1 MTNLINGFLCLQ
13 QTNHV
18 GHKRPRSPEMTDS
31 LPSLNA
37 SRKTQRAAAERF
49 SEFSEF
55 NLNQDNVSNRSPLD
69 QQSCF
74 TWSQNMP
81 KIVYYAM
88 IDGIPVMQHCGYKS
102 PSEITDSFNQS
113 ALNIQQTGSFNFGYR
128 TIPLDTSCDD
138 AGNPRTF
145 SEGAHYLLSNIP
157 LNQPRL
163 IPDTD
168 NQSLIIKTFLQQS
181 ILSKDPRIS
190 VDNGAA
196 NRVLSQYSQFNAAG
210 IPVPKL
216 YNQAEASQGCGYFLF
231 ERVPHDF
238 QPTWHKDSTISNN
251 QELATIYS
259 LFNYAALNQF
269 DIDISSRSLRRR
281 DDGSIVLVNFLGETP
296 KKGRKL
302 YFELENRIRTFC
314 QQGDPIYN
322 QLHHAISSLNHA

>member
-1 MTNLINGFLCLQ
+1 MTTLINDFSCSQ
-13 QTNHV
+13 PINHF
-18 GHKRPRSPEMTDS
+18 GRKRPRSPEMTDS
-31 LPSLNA
+31 LPSLDA

-49 SEFSEF
+49 LDFSDLR
-55 NLNQDNVSNRSPLD
+55 LNQDNVSIGSPLEL
-69 QQSCF
+69 QSYF
-74 TWSQNMP
+74 PSSQNRT
-81 KIVYYAM
+81 KIEYYAK
-88 IDGIPVMQHCGYKS
+88 INGIPVMPRCGYKS
-102 PSEITDSFNQS
+102 ISEITDSFNQS

-157 LNQPRL
+157 VNQPQL
-163 IPDTD
+163 IPDAD

-196 NRVLSQYSQFNAAG
+196 KRVLLQYNQLNAAG
-210 IPVPKL
+210 IPVSKL

-231 ERVPHDF
+231 ERVPHAF
-238 QPTWHKDSTISNN
+238 KPTWHKDSTISNN
-251 QELATIYS
+251 QELASIYC
-259 LFNYAALNQF
+259 LFNYAAMNQV
-269 DIDISSRSLRRR
+269 DIDVSSRSLRRR

-302 YFELENRIRTFC
+302 YFDLENQIRTFC

-322 QLHHAISSLNHA
+322 QLHRAISSLLG

>member
-1 MTNLINGFLCLQ
+1 MANLINEFSCSQPINPFGR
-13 QTNHV
+13 
-18 GHKRPRSPEMTDS
+18 KRPRSPEMTDS

-55 NLNQDNVSNRSPLD
+55 DLKQDNVSNGSPLD
-69 QQSCF
+69 QMSCF
-74 TWSQNMP
+74 SWSQNRP

-88 IDGIPVMQHCGYKS
+88 IDGIPVMQRCGYKS

-128 TIPLDTSCDD
+128 RIPLDTSCDD

-145 SEGAHYLLSNIP
+145 SVGAHYLLSKIP
-157 LNQPRL
+157 LNQPQL
-163 IPDTD
+163 ISGSD
-168 NQSLIIKTFLQQS
+168 NQSLIIKTFLQQA

-196 NRVLSQYSQFNAAG
+196 KRVLLQYNQFNAAG
-210 IPVPKL
+210 IPVAKL
-216 YNQAEASQGCGYFLF
+216 YNQDEASQGCGYFLF
-231 ERVPHDF
+231 ERVPHAF

-251 QELATIYS
+251 QELATIYC
-259 LFNYAALNQF
+259 LFNYAAMNQV
-269 DIDISSRSLRRR
+269 DIDISCRSLRRR
-281 DDGSIVLVNFLGETP
+281 DDGSIVLVNFLGGTP

-322 QLHHAISSLNHA
+322 QLHHAISSLNRM

>member
-1 MTNLINGFLCLQ
+1 MTNLINGFSCPQ

-31 LPSLNA
+31 LPSLDA
-37 SRKTQRAAAERF
+37 SRKTQSAAAERF
-49 SEFSEF
+49 LEFSDHR
-55 NLNQDNVSNRSPLD
+55 LNQDNVSIGSPLEL
-69 QQSCF
+69 QSYF
-74 TWSQNMP
+74 PFNQNRT
-81 KIVYYAM
+81 KIEYYAK
-88 IDGIPVMQHCGYKS
+88 INGIPVMPRCGYKS
-102 PSEITDSFNQS
+102 ISEITDSFNQS

-157 LNQPRL
+157 FNQPRL

-196 NRVLSQYSQFNAAG
+196 MRVLSQYNQFNAAG
-210 IPVPKL
+210 IPVPKF
-216 YNQAEASQGCGYFLF
+216 YNQVEASQGCGYFLF
-231 ERVPHDF
+231 ERVPNPY
-238 QPTWHKDSTISNN
+238 QPTWHKDSTIFNN
-251 QELATIYS
+251 KDLATIFF
-259 LFNYAALNQF
+259 LFNYAAMKRV

-281 DDGSIVLVNFLGETP
+281 DNGSIVLVNFLGETP

-302 YFELENRIRTFC
+302 YFELEKRIRTFC

-322 QLHHAISSLNHA
+322 QLHYAISSLVG